1 MKFLY
6 GFPKFMFPS
15 GWTARDRVFDAV
27 KVWITSAWE
36 NIDWEKTDPSCAW
49 EENFG
54 SRLVR
59 RREQMYDSFGYTLE
73 GLVASEMGLI
83 WS

>member
-6 GFPKFMFPS
+6 GIPWFLFPS
-15 GWTARDRVFDAV
+15 GWKARDRVFDGV
-27 KVWITSAWE
+27 KAWLISAWE
-36 NIDWEKTDPSCAW
+36 NIDWERTDPGCVW

-59 RREQMYDSFGYTLE
+59 SREQMYDSFGYTLD
-73 GLVASEMGLI
+73 GRVASEMGLI